1 MSSTSTRKR
10 TLGETEKNGT
20 KMGTRAAPSIDDI
33 WGDLEK
39 GLSEI
44 YSRQTMTP
52 VRYMELYSRVYTYCT
67 CVTYAGDQSRVG
79 GVRGRASRAA
89 RTNNTAAVGAEFVGL
104 DLYNHVKNFF
114 QSFVENVLQKGGDLN
129 GEDVLKYY
137 TSEWDA
143 YRFSSKVA
151 GGIFSYLN
159 RHWIKRELDEGNDNI
174 YEIYAKGGD
183 LNGEDVLKYY
193 TSEWDAYRFSSKVAG
208 GIFSYLNRHWI
219 KRELDEGNDN
229 IYEIYA
235 LALVTWKEHLFVH
248 MRHSV
253 TSAVLKLIERERNGE
268 KINTMLISGVIQCYV
283 ELGVNETDV
292 SVIAGTSSG
301 STAHSD
307 RSPKLR
313 VYREYFEKRF
323 LEDTEA
329 YFAHEAA
336 EFIQANPVTEY
347 MKKVETR
354 LKEEKQRCD
363 LYLNPSTQEVLA
375 KTLEKVLISKQLEL
389 FQNEFGNLLEAN
401 KASDADL
408 ERMYTLCDRVE
419 NGLDELKA
427 ALEKHIARQG
437 EAALDKIADVAIND
451 PKQYVSTI
459 LEVHKRYHQLV
470 TCAFKNEPG
479 FVQSLDKACT
489 AFINRNNVTKKA
501 NSTTKSPELL
511 ARYCDLLLKKSAK
524 NPEEGEME
532 ELLTQVMIVF
542 KYIEDKDVFQKFY
555 TKMLAK
561 RLVNELSASDEAESN
576 MISKLKQM
584 CGFEYT
590 SKLQRMF
597 TDTSLSKAGRFSSQL
612 ILNCRIHPTAR
623 PSSSVQL
630 HPLNSVLLFEDIS
643 EKYKQY
649 LSSSDIDLG
658 LDFSIMV
665 LGSGA
670 WPFTQSSVFDI
681 PRQLDNCIEQFTKF
695 YQAQHTGRKLTWLL
709 SMCRGEL
716 STNAFQR
723 KYTFTTTTAQMAL
736 LMLYNDSLEMTMA
749 QLQENTKLKRE
760 MLIQI
765 AHALVKVELL
775 SIVGEHVEI
784 DMNTPLTTNLK
795 LNLSF
800 ANKKLKV
807 DLSKTMLRTEV
818 RQETVE
824 VQKSVDDDRRMVVQ
838 ARNIH
843 LFAAIVRIMKMR
855 KRLKHTQLITEVL
868 AQLSSR
874 FKPKVPMIKKCVD
887 ILIEKEYLQRVEGE
901 KDLYEYLA

>member
-1 MSSTSTRKR
+1 MSSTNTRKR
-10 TLGETEKNGT
+10 TLGEPERNGT
-20 KMGTRAAPSIDDI
+20 RMGTRPAPSIDEI

-39 GLSEI
+39 GLNEI

-52 VRYMELYSRVYTYCT
+52 TRYMELYSRVYTYCT
-67 CVTYAGDQSRVG
+67 CVTYVGDQNRIGGARTSRP
-79 GVRGRASRAA
+79 SRAA
-89 RTNNTAAVGAEFVGL
+89 RTNNSTAVGAEFVGL
-104 DLYNHVKNFF
+104 DLYNHVKQFF
-114 QSFVENVLQKGGDLN
+114 QTFVENVLLN
-129 GEDVLKYY
+129 
-137 TSEWDA
+137 
-143 YRFSSKVA
+143 
-151 GGIFSYLN
+151 
-159 RHWIKRELDEGNDNI
+159 
-174 YEIYAKGGD
+174 GGD

-283 ELGVNETDV
+283 ELGVNETDSSIV
-292 SVIAGTSSG
+292 AGPSSG
-301 STAHSD
+301 STPHSD

-401 KASDADL
+401 KDADL

-459 LEVHKRYHQLV
+459 LDVHKRYHQLV

-597 TDTSLSKAGRFSSQL
+597 TDTSLSK
-612 ILNCRIHPTAR
+612 
-623 PSSSVQL
+623 
-630 HPLNSVLLFEDIS
+630 DIS

-649 LSSSDIDLG
+649 LSSSNIELG

-749 QLQENTKLKRE
+749 QLQENTKLKHE

-765 AHALVKVELL
+765 VHALVKVELL
-775 SIVGEHVEI
+775 SIVGQHVEV
-784 DMNTPLTTNLK
+784 DANTPPTTILK
-795 LNLSF
+795 LNLTF

-807 DLSKTMLRTEV
+807 DLSKTMMRTEV

-838 ARNIH
+838 
-843 LFAAIVRIMKMR
+843 AAIVRIMKMR

-887 ILIEKEYLQRVEGE
+887 VLIDKEYLQRVEGE